1 MKSNRE
7 RQYEDSMRVMAW
19 AFIIAIALIVVLA
32 LCNLLIGT

>member
-7 RQYEDSMRVMAW
+7 KQYEDSMRVMAW

-32 LCNLLIGT
+32 LCNL

>member
-7 RQYEDSMRVMAW
+7 RQYEYSMRVIAW
-19 AFIIAIALIVVLA
+19 ACITAIALIVVLA